1 MTNRDKLL
9 ETNEYDLLVKIQE
22 AMVDGCCCIIDAISG
37 QRYPCKWYDETDR
50 ALSDDCKDCIQK
62 WLHEKGVRGWS

>member
-22 AMVDGCCCIIDAISG
+22 AMIDGCCCIIDAITG
-37 QRYPCKWYDETDR
+37 QCHPCKWYDVSHT
-50 ALSDDCKDCIQK
+50 ALPDDCRDCIQK
-62 WLHEKGVRGWS
+62 WLNEKGA

>member
-22 AMVDGCCCIIDAISG
+22 AMVGGCCCIIDAISG
-37 QRYPCKWYDETDR
+37 QCYPCKTDR
-50 ALSDDCKDCIQK
+50 TLPDDCKDCIQK
-62 WLHEKGVRGWS
+62 WLNEKGVQRWS